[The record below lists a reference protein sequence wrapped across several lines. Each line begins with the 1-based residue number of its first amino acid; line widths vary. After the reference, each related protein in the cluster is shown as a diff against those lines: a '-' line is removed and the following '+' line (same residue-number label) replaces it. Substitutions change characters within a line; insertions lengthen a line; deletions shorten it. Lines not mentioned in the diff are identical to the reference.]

1 MQNSFKE
8 NVRQQ
13 LLVAAQEYFTLL
25 NKIIIIESN
34 DFTYQKRYLIKFN
47 KSNFL
52 HLTGVISNLNGDDFF
67 SKCYDSSIT
76 IDDFDYDEVKNKT
89 NIKNELRCLIAIS
102 SMFDKE
108 LLAQEQFAKNRVVC
122 KLATSDGSFTIGF
135 TGGAYCV
142 YPKTV
147 LYKNRL
153 NKEQPI
159 IRVRPSCKMV

>member
-1 MQNSFKE
+1 MWQHKI
-8 NVRQQ
+8 
-13 LLVAAQEYFTLL
+13 
-25 NKIIIIESN
+25 NKIVIIESN
-34 DFTYQKRYLIKFN
+34 DFTYQKRYFIRFN

-52 HLTGVISNLNGDDFF
+52 HLTGVISKLNAGDFF

-76 IDDFDYDEVKNKT
+76 IDDFDYDKVKNKT
-89 NIKNELRCLIAIS
+89 NIKNKLRCLITIS

-108 LLAQEQFAKNRVVC
+108 LLAQEQFIKNRVIC

-147 LYKNRL
+147 LNKNRL
-153 NKEQPI
+153 SKEQPI
-159 IRVRPSCKMV
+159 IRVRPSCKMA